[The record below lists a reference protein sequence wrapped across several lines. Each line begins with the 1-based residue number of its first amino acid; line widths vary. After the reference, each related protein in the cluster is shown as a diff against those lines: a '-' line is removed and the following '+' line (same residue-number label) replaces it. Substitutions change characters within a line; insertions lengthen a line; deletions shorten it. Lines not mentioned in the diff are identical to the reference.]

1 MPNCIIAQ
9 SGGPT
14 SVINSS
20 VVGLIKANDDL
31 KLYDKVYGGL
41 NGIEGILNKNIIDLS
56 CMSSEDKEVFKYTP
70 SSGLGSCRYKMKPLS
85 ESTEEYDKLISILKE
100 LDIKSFFYVGGNDSM
115 DTTAKLGKYSK
126 EKGLDIN
133 FIGIPKTIDNDLMF
147 TDHTPGFGSAAKFI
161 CTSVLET
168 YFDSSVY
175 INNGIFILETMG
187 RDTGWLAASTCT
199 SRYFGKSVPDFI
211 YLPEVAFDE
220 KKFLADVE
228 KKFKEQNQ
236 VYIVVS
242 EGLKNAEGK
251 FLTELDCVSQDKFGH
266 VQLGGV
272 GEYLRPL
279 ILSSGITNRVKA

>member
-1 MPNCIIAQ
+1 
-9 SGGPT
+9 
-14 SVINSS
+14 
-20 VVGLIKANDDL
+20 
-31 KLYDKVYGGL
+31 
-41 NGIEGILNKNIIDLS
+41 
-56 CMSSEDKEVFKYTP
+56 
-70 SSGLGSCRYKMKPLS
+70 
-85 ESTEEYDKLISILKE
+85 
-100 LDIKSFFYVGGNDSM
+100 
-115 DTTAKLGKYSK
+115 
-126 EKGLDIN
+126 
-133 FIGIPKTIDNDLMF
+133 MF

-272 GEYLRPL
+272 GEYLRQL
-279 ILSSGITNRVKA
+279 ILSSGITNRVKALELGILQRCAMHCSSQVDIDEAFMAGYKALKFAAEGNNGYMVALNRVSDYPYEIEYTLVDASNVANQIKYFPAEWINEEGNYVKEEAIKYFEPLLGGAPNIYTHKHLPKYKVFTK